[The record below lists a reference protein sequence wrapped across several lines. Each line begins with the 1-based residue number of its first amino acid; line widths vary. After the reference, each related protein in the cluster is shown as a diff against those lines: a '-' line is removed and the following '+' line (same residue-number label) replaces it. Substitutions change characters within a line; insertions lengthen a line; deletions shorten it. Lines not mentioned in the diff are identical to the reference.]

1 MQFQQGQRKAM
12 ARILQSHSPLY
23 SVAQADRATTEA
35 EPDPAADE
43 ISAFIKEQSQK
54 KFFRRPQMDYFK
66 SKPYFGNVSYETSVQ
81 EVENEDADSLN

>member
-1 MQFQQGQRKAM
+1 M
-12 ARILQSHSPLY
+12 
-23 SVAQADRATTEA
+23 
-35 EPDPAADE
+35 ADE

-81 EVENEDADSLN
+81 EVDDEDADSLN